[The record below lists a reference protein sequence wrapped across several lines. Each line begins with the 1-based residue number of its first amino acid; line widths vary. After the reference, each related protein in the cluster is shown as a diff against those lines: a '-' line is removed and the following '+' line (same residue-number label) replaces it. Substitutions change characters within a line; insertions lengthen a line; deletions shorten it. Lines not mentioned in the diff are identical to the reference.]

1 MNNSC
6 PGLQKWVPNSFFFT
20 FFLVPPNEPIIR
32 NQNGQ
37 EMLYREAGPYEVGD
51 NLILDCEVS
60 GGK

>member
-1 MNNSC
+1 MSR
-6 PGLQKWVPNSFFFT
+6 LAKMSAKFIFFHF
-20 FFLVPPNEPIIR
+20 FFLVPPNQPIIR

>member
-1 MNNSC
+1 MPRFAKISD
-6 PGLQKWVPNSFFFT
+6 KFIFFFY

>member
-1 MNNSC
+1 MSR
-6 PGLQKWVPNSFFFT
+6 LAKMSAKFIFFFT

-37 EMLYREAGPYEVGD
+37 EMLYREVGPYEVGD

>member
-1 MNNSC
+1 M
-6 PGLQKWVPNSFFFT
+6 QKWVTNSFFFLL
-20 FFLVPPNEPIIR
+20 FLVPPNEPIIR

-37 EMLYREAGPYEVGD
+37 EMLYREVGPYEVGD